1 MKKIFKA
8 VACCLC
14 LLLVAPAGCDEYLG
28 GTVNCDEC
36 YDIEPDS
43 AYLIIDLTFNGE
55 ISTVP
60 LVIYNGRMEDDSIEW
75 IDTAYNSP
83 YELYVAVDRYYSV
96 SAEYT
101 IDDKRIK
108 AIDGDKIYSKHV
120 SEDICGYDCWV
131 ITRGILDVRLKYED
145 FD

>member
-1 MKKIFKA
+1 MKIILKA

-14 LLLVAPAGCDEYLG
+14 ILLVTYAGCDEYLG
-28 GTVNCDEC
+28 GTVDCDEC

-43 AYLIIDLTFNGE
+43 AYMIIDLTFNGE
-55 ISTVP
+55 ISTIP

-75 IDTAYNSP
+75 IDTAYTSP
-83 YELYVAVDRYYSV
+83 YELWVAVDRYYSV
-96 SAEYT
+96 SAEYNL
-101 IDDKRIK
+101 DDKRIV
-108 AIDGDKIYSKHV
+108 AVDGDKINSKHV

-131 ITRGILDVRLKYED
+131 ITRGMLDVRLKYED